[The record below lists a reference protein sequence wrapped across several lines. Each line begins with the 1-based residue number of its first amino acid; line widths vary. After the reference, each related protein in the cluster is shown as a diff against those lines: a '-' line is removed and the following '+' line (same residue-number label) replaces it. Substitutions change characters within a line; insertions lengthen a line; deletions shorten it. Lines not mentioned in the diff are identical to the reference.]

1 VRSITLDSCIY
12 VSALKFGGKPM
23 TLVEKGI
30 NGEVDIAVSE
40 EIIEET
46 LGVLR
51 DKFGWTTG
59 QLAEAEETI
68 RSATHVVKPM
78 IKLEVVKADADD
90 DRILECA
97 VEAGSEFI
105 ISHDNHLLKLKSYE
119 GIEVIKAGAFLHRLE
134 ARGQSR

>member
-1 VRSITLDSCIY
+1 VRSITLDSNIF

-23 TLVEKGI
+23 TLLEKGMS
-30 NGEVDIAVSE
+30 GEVDIAVSE

-51 DKFGWTTG
+51 DKFGWAPS

-68 RSATHVVKPM
+68 RSATHVVKPT
-78 IKLEVVKADADD
+78 ITLAVVKADADD

-97 VEAGSEFI
+97 VEAGSEYI
-105 ISHDNHLLKLKSYE
+105 ISHDKHLLNLKSYE
-119 GIEVIKAGAFLHRLE
+119 DIEIIKAGAFLHRLE
-134 ARGQSR
+134 ERGLSR

>member
-1 VRSITLDSCIY
+1 MRSITLDSCIY

-30 NGEVDIAVSE
+30 SGEVDIAVSE

-97 VEAGSEFI
+97 VEAGQRAY
-105 ISHDNHLLKLKSYE
+105 DRVALD
-119 GIEVIKAGAFLHRLE
+119 GQRDADVAGHAE
-134 ARGQSR
+134 S

>member
-1 VRSITLDSCIY
+1 MRSITLDSCIY

-30 NGEVDIAVSE
+30 SGEVDIAVSE

-59 QLAEAEETI
+59 QLAEA
-68 RSATHVVKPM
+68 
-78 IKLEVVKADADD
+78 
-90 DRILECA
+90 
-97 VEAGSEFI
+97 
-105 ISHDNHLLKLKSYE
+105 
-119 GIEVIKAGAFLHRLE
+119 GAFLHRLE
-134 ARGQSR
+134 AWGQSR

>member
-1 VRSITLDSCIY
+1 VRPITLDSNIF

-23 TLVEKGI
+23 TLVDKGI
-30 NGEVDIAVSE
+30 SGEVDIAVSE

-51 DKFGWTTG
+51 DKFGWTAG
-59 QLAEAEETI
+59 QLADAEETI
-68 RSATHVVKPM
+68 RMATRVVRPM
-78 IKLEVVKADADD
+78 VTLTVVKADADD

-97 VEAGSEFI
+97 VESGSEFI
-105 ISHDNHLLKLKSYE
+105 ISHDNHLLKLKSYD
-119 GIEVIKAGAFLHRLE
+119 GIEIIKAGAFLHRLE

>member
-1 VRSITLDSCIY
+1 VRSITLDSNIF

-23 TLVEKGI
+23 TLVEKGSS
-30 NGEVDIAVSE
+30 GEVAIAVSE

-51 DKFGWTTG
+51 DKFSWTAG
-59 QLAEAEETI
+59 QLADAEATI

-78 IKLEVVKADADD
+78 ITLAVVKADADD

-97 VEAGSEFI
+97 VEASSEFI
-105 ISHDNHLLKLKSYE
+105 VSHDNHLLKLKSYE
-119 GIEVIKAGAFLHRLE
+119 GIEIIKAGAFLHRLE
-134 ARGQSR
+134 ARGLSR